1 MSTQPTD
8 PTEPTDPTGQHAAV
22 APSVGQTGGLP
33 GANAS
38 PRASELSEDEKADT
52 VSMTGTSVGPD
63 GYEKATDA
71 GSNG

>member
-1 MSTQPTD
+1 MT
-8 PTEPTDPTGQHAAV
+8 TEPTGPTDTTQPSAAV

-52 VSMTGTSVGPD
+52 VSMTGTSAGPE